1 MITVNASFSDK
12 VRNTCIEADEF
23 GTKKN
28 QILAKPK
35 KDVDYIVNN
44 PYKHE
49 QIKQKVL
56 HTNLGL
62 SLNENPLTINITGQ
76 WIPWLVDY
84 ANNINSDTK
93 FGDIIKNSKLENN
106 GLPDKNFICA
116 LEKYT
121 LDGSVYKLS
130 NKAEENEFYYIRNYY
145 RGINAIKNESN
156 VEKEFELSYG
166 NKVKIPAG
174 RGVVYGAEELP
185 ERQKECWITRGAGL
199 YLASYGIN
207 GRTQPTAYHHLIAS
221 KMLCSKAYWF
231 GGRVAS
237 GGDVIVEYK
246 QPNGIDWEK
255 CVDSNGKNCLCK
267 NKNEDL
273 GTCLYYSDAN
283 KKILVECDCK
293 KYEIK
298 KYTYNDFIEN
308 YFDVKYHL
316 DDYSGLDIAS
326 NNKIIVDNGN
336 QLIYNIDLHEDLLYG
351 NKVENVGYIVASS
364 IEKFM
369 NACYEIQKGINGE
382 SERVYRSYF
391 QYGPKQ
397 IYKNVSDLQNVKY
410 SYGEKIRMFIADK
423 YYKDNDGF
431 YNIEVVSGID
441 LDDAGSFEGKLQ
453 EIEFF
458 LLGTPKPGQSD
469 DRADGM
475 VAMIFKNILSS
486 NFVNIARIIMVFMV
500 VIYGFRVIFGFTT
513 DEEKD
518 LKIGVINKNKLIKML
533 INVIVL
539 SVLLSNT
546 AFQFFNKFVINF
558 FINGTIGI
566 VDLIA
571 GIFSSSF
578 ITDNTIS
585 LIGGLKYANET
596 SSLSRNFAIVDE
608 ILAFFDG
615 YTVTAKV
622 LSFFFGTGEMFMI
635 GCFVSTALF
644 LVLLFYVSKL
654 VQSIIPFIFVLLQ
667 LTLVL
672 PLAPVCLAI
681 SLIDQAKFV
690 FNGWLKFVV
699 SKCLELVAFFTAFY
713 FCTGIINNF
722 IKMLLSFKVC
732 FVGLG
737 DHLMPG
743 TDGSVGVD
751 SWSDFWEFNWLVES
765 IKAILNNF
773 VAVEYVGLPDKWFVY
788 YCINIT
794 IVFALVYM
802 FDKITKYV
810 MEVINQIISIE
821 VGGKSVSAFDKDLK
835 GSMMQTENFTLSNQI
850 QGFAQTTGIGELQK
864 ESNLL
869 SWTRNIYDTNKSF
882 ADNMIGAKN
891 KDGKREGGLLRK
903 IGTTA
908 NQFGDAVGEN
918 LSKGIKNVGNIILKR
933 DERWET
939 NFGNDMKKLAGKMVK
954 DTIGDIGDDN
964 SSLKGSIL
972 DTKTWGDG
980 GVIREGT
987 IFGKQIGGV
996 YNKDDLLK
1004 DKPKKKEEKDTWAE
1018 KSKKWLDD
1026 NLSDKTDEEI
1036 IRDAIN
1042 RATEKQ
1048 KTNNAEE
1055 DIINGLKKG
1064 LLLNNGDGGKQMVDR
1079 EFTKKEKN
1087 TQKKELE
1094 KIKDLIDNESASLL
1108 DIALLM
1114 NKNGSLSNADL
1125 QILLELIAKGERSDD
1140 IADRYGRTARK
1151 MIEAMGGEEKIL
1163 ESVLSEKAMD
1173 EFNKTVEKKLEEH
1186 AKPIDDE
1193 PEKDPV
1199 ALLEEDSTSLL
1210 KEDTS
1215 ALLKE
1220 VSTDLLSED
1229 SSVVL
1234 SAIVKKA
1241 VVDKKVNDIS
1251 EKLKARKDEEARQ
1264 KKEVKM
1270 QEQGDNE

>member
-1 MITVNASFSDK
+1 MYAYIILRSSNMIS
-12 VRNTCIEADEF
+12 
-23 GTKKN
+23 
-28 QILAKPK
+28 
-35 KDVDYIVNN
+35 
-44 PYKHE
+44 
-49 QIKQKVL
+49 
-56 HTNLGL
+56 HT
-62 SLNENPLTINITGQ
+62 
-76 WIPWLVDY
+76 
-84 ANNINSDTK
+84 
-93 FGDIIKNSKLENN
+93 
-106 GLPDKNFICA
+106 
-116 LEKYT
+116 
-121 LDGSVYKLS
+121 
-130 NKAEENEFYYIRNYY
+130 
-145 RGINAIKNESN
+145 
-156 VEKEFELSYG
+156 
-166 NKVKIPAG
+166 
-174 RGVVYGAEELP
+174 
-185 ERQKECWITRGAGL
+185 
-199 YLASYGIN
+199 
-207 GRTQPTAYHHLIAS
+207 
-221 KMLCSKAYWF
+221 
-231 GGRVAS
+231 
-237 GGDVIVEYK
+237 
-246 QPNGIDWEK
+246 
-255 CVDSNGKNCLCK
+255 
-267 NKNEDL
+267 
-273 GTCLYYSDAN
+273 
-283 KKILVECDCK
+283 
-293 KYEIK
+293 
-298 KYTYNDFIEN
+298 
-308 YFDVKYHL
+308 
-316 DDYSGLDIAS
+316 
-326 NNKIIVDNGN
+326 
-336 QLIYNIDLHEDLLYG
+336 
-351 NKVENVGYIVASS
+351 
-364 IEKFM
+364 
-369 NACYEIQKGINGE
+369 
-382 SERVYRSYF
+382 
-391 QYGPKQ
+391 
-397 IYKNVSDLQNVKY
+397 
-410 SYGEKIRMFIADK
+410 
-423 YYKDNDGF
+423 DGF

-458 LLGTPKPGQSD
+458 LLGTPKPSQSD

-743 TDGSVGVD
+743 TDGNISVDG
-751 SWSDFWEFNWLVES
+751 WSDFWEFNWLAES

-773 VAVEYVGLPDKWFVY
+773 IAVEHVGLPDKWFVY

-810 MEVINQIISIE
+810 MDIISQIISIE
-821 VGGKSVSAFDKDLK
+821 VGGSSVSASK
-835 GSMMQTENFTLSNQI
+835 GPMSQTENFGVSQ
-850 QGFAQTTGIGELQK
+850 QMQKFAQTTGIGQLQK

-882 ADNMIGAKN
+882 TDNMIGTKN
-891 KDGKREGGLLRK
+891 KNGKREGGLLRK

-908 NQFGDAVGEN
+908 NQFSDAVGKN
-918 LSKGIKNVGNIILKR
+918 LYNKMQGI
-933 DERWET
+933 ET
-939 NFGNDMKKLAGKMVK
+939 DFGNDMKKLAGKIVR
-954 DTIGDIGDDN
+954 DTVGDIDRTEKDKNTGEVKKVG
-964 SSLKGSIL
+964 SALEGSIF
-972 DTKTWGDG
+972 DTATWGNKTPTKESD
-980 GVIREGT
+980 I
-987 IFGKQIGGV
+987 

-1064 LLLNNGDGGKQMVDR
+1064 LLLNNGDGEKQMVDR
-1079 EFTKKEKN
+1079 EFTKKEKD

-1094 KIKDLIDNESASLL
+1094 KIRDLIDSESAGLL

-1163 ESVLSEKAMD
+1163 KSVLGKETID
-1173 EFNKTVEKKLEEH
+1173 EFGEKVEEKLEEH
-1186 AKPIDDE
+1186 VRSIDDE

>member
-62 SLNENPLTINITGQ
+62 SLNGNPLTINITGQ

-84 ANNINSDTK
+84 VNNINSDTK

-596 SSLSRNFAIVDE
+596 SSLARNFAIVDE

-672 PLAPVCLAI
+672 PLVPVCLAI

-821 VGGKSVSAFDKDLK
+821 VGGSSVSASK
-835 GSMMQTENFTLSNQI
+835 GPMSQTENFGVSQ
-850 QGFAQTTGIGELQK
+850 QMQKFAQTTGIGELQK

-891 KDGKREGGLLRK
+891 KDGKRDGGLLGK
-903 IGTTA
+903 IDATT
-908 NQFGDAVGEN
+908 NQFGDAVGKN
-918 LSKGIKNVGNIILKR
+918 LYNKIRGV
-933 DERWET
+933 ET

-1079 EFTKKEKN
+1079 EFTKKEKD

-1094 KIKDLIDNESASLL
+1094 KIKDLIDSESASLL

-1125 QILLELIAKGERSDD
+1125 QKLLELIAAGERSDEV
-1140 IADRYGRTARK
+1140 IDRYGRTAQK
-1151 MIEAMGGEEKIL
+1151 MIEVMGGEDKIL
-1163 ESVLSEKAMD
+1163 ESVLGKEVIDKFT
-1173 EFNKTVEKKLEEH
+1173 EQVEEKLEEH
-1186 AKPIDDE
+1186 AESMDNE